1 MTITFYDLAGG
12 DGRRFSPFGW
22 RVRMALAHKGLE
34 AAAAVER
41 VTFSQ
46 KDKLAFSGQEL
57 VPVIV
62 DDGTVVPD
70 SWQIALHLDRAHG
83 QEPSLFAATGTN
95 AARFFA
101 AWTDSQLH
109 PLIARCV
116 VCDIP
121 VVLDPADHAY
131 FRRSREARFG
141 TTLEAMAEGRD
152 TARAELKRALYP
164 VRKGVEAG
172 GFLSGSSPGYADYA
186 VFGAFMWARGVSGF
200 RLLEEDDPVH
210 AWRERMLDLHD
221 AMPRTEPGFPV

>member
-1 MTITFYDLAGG
+1 MAITFYDLAGG

-34 AAAAVER
+34 AGATVER

-46 KDKLAFSGQEL
+46 KHKLAFSGQEQ

-62 DDGTVVPD
+62 DEGTVVPD
-70 SWQIALHLDRAHG
+70 SWEIALHLDRAHG
-83 QEPSLFAATGTN
+83 QEPSLFAATGVT
-95 AARFFA
+95 AARFLA

-109 PLIARCV
+109 PLVARCV
-116 VCDIP
+116 VSDIP
-121 VVLDPADHAY
+121 AVLDPADLEY

-152 TARAELKRALYP
+152 AARAELKRALYP
-164 VRKGVEAG
+164 VRKSVEAG
-172 GFLSGSSPGYADYA
+172 GFLAGSGPGYADYA

-200 RLLEEDDPVH
+200 RLLDDDDPVH